1 MFACGTAV
9 VSKCLPSLLDVYPLH
24 VTYVPVAFFPRG
36 LLSGEEVV
44 VVRLRRGAAE
54 GGKGIGVAPAAS
66 ASFGATIAEEG
77 GGGGGDLNGNE
88 MVRERYL
95 FWLSL

>member
-1 MFACGTAV
+1 M
-9 VSKCLPSLLDVYPLH
+9 
-24 VTYVPVAFFPRG
+24 
-36 LLSGEEVV
+36 

-66 ASFGATIAEEG
+66 ASFGATMADE
-77 GGGGGDLNGNE
+77 GGDLNGNE

>member
-1 MFACGTAV
+1 M
-9 VSKCLPSLLDVYPLH
+9 YPLLH
-24 VTYVPVAFFPRG
+24 VTYVPVAFFPCR
-36 LLSGEEVV
+36 LLSEEVV

-54 GGKGIGVAPAAS
+54 DGKGIGVAPAAS
-66 ASFGATIAEEG
+66 ASFGATMAEEG